1 MVQNTADSN
10 EVRQPLTYLFNN
22 NEAFPMAGY
31 TGQPEFELYERESY
45 NVSNDKDLPQLT
57 FTSNIGVDELYPQ
70 HNENTLNYQLLHPEL
85 ERWALFRS
93 LPPLLKYEKALTQTM
108 QDIENGLKVVPKY
121 TQIINPPTL
130 LTYYLTLPTWV
141 REHQAITNVFYAMEY
156 HQTRTDIR

>member
-1 MVQNTADSN
+1 
-10 EVRQPLTYLFNN
+10 
-22 NEAFPMAGY
+22 
-31 TGQPEFELYERESY
+31 
-45 NVSNDKDLPQLT
+45 
-57 FTSNIGVDELYPQ
+57 VDELYPQ